1 MERKLTITLLLLMVI
16 VYVSA
21 LTILMYLAPEYS
33 PIENPQHE
41 IKPAYNITIIIDYGN
56 GSTQKFTGINLDPPN
71 TTVLHALLLVASV
84 EYHYEGPYVFIDAI
98 NGVRNNE
105 NNNNMWW
112 QYWVN
117 GELPMVAANKYYLN
131 SDDIVEWKYWPSQF
145 SNITKLL
152 SY

>member
-56 GSTQKFTGINLDPPN
+56 
-71 TTVLHALLLVASV
+71 
-84 EYHYEGPYVFIDAI
+84 
-98 NGVRNNE
+98 
-105 NNNNMWW
+105 
-112 QYWVN
+112 
-117 GELPMVAANKYYLN
+117 
-131 SDDIVEWKYWPSQF
+131 
-145 SNITKLL
+145 
-152 SY
+152 